1 MDMIE
6 GVWGDILFGVRM
18 VFFYI
23 FKCWIITIRA
33 VKSRIFPF
41 CGNKIIF

>member
-18 VFFYI
+18 VFFLY
-23 FKCWIITIRA
+23 FQMLDYNN
-33 VKSRIFPF
+33 KS
-41 CGNKIIF
+41 C